1 MVAILII
8 LLKIH
13 KLAIHASG
21 KFVAPLISYLNKTN
35 QGNGE
40 KIPSE
45 ILDSILETQKL
56 VVLSIK
62 KTSSHEE
69 NDQNLCKNIK
79 KISEYLLS

>member
-1 MVAILII
+1 MVAILIF
-8 LLKIH
+8 LLKFH

-21 KFVAPLISYLNKTN
+21 KFVAPLIFYLNMTN
-35 QGNGE
+35 EENAE

-45 ILDSILETQKL
+45 ILECILETQKL

-62 KTSSHEE
+62 KTSAHEE
-69 NDQNLCKNIK
+69 NDQNLSKNIK